1 MFLCKNSAQETAN
14 FATDNNT
21 SSIYRSKRVV
31 LDNKRYMT
39 EQELA
44 NVIWDIKEIIR
55 NLYDDAE
62 VEDVILPFTLL
73 RRLDCVLDEHRDAIM
88 KEMNAIKDKPVLM
101 QDIKLKS
108 LLKQHKL
115 TFFNKSGLSLERLL
129 GAPGQIGASF
139 QTYLDGFTDNVKDI
153 LANFVHTDTSS
164 ETLDLSPIY
173 SRLDRHDKLFSVIQL
188 FVQRADLHPNVVS
201 NAMMGTV
208 FEIVIRRSKESSNT
222 KAGQF
227 YTPREIV
234 RLLVSLTMCGKES
247 ELYEPGRAFSIYD
260 PCCGTGGMLTA
271 GREYLQEISGRK
283 DLKVYLYGQ
292 ELNEKTYA
300 ICKSDLLMKG
310 EDQNLDRQLFRGDT
324 LGDDKLEGS
333 TFNFMLANPPFGVDW
348 GKDERVKKRV
358 QDDNCPGG
366 RFEAGLPS
374 SNDGSLLFL
383 QHMISKMD
391 NQRGSRIGI
400 VLNGSPLFNGEAGSG
415 WSNIRKMLLDRNLLD
430 CIVALPKNLFY
441 GTDITTYLWILD
453 NKRPAERLNKVLFIN
468 AAHAE
473 YTKLLQ
479 KNLGKKRFEISEDGA
494 RDILTMYREYTD
506 AIRDIVYEKTGE
518 VEHLQVARLLDYD
531 DFRYTTVATRRPL
544 RLWYENIVE
553 KYTTLCENEDF
564 DANAKKNAIL
574 KTVSNIDGIDEKRS
588 DCEFFAY
595 LKAQKIKY
603 TAAEL
608 KLLRTMFGTISEDAP
623 EVHEKPLDVKS
634 DFVADTNLNDTEKIP
649 QKRDIDEY
657 FAQEV
662 LPYAPDAWM
671 DRTKD
676 KLGVEFPFT
685 RIFYKYRPLRS
696 ADAILAELKSLDDS
710 INI

>member
-1 MFLCKNSAQETAN
+1 
-14 FATDNNT
+14 
-21 SSIYRSKRVV
+21 
-31 LDNKRYMT
+31 MT

-88 KEMNAIKDKPVLM
+88 KEMNAIKDKPALM

-129 GAPGQIGASF
+129 GAPDQIGASF
-139 QTYLDGFTDNVKDI
+139 QAYLDGFTDNVKDI
-153 LANFVHTDTSS
+153 LANFVHTDTLS

-173 SRLDRHDKLFSVIQL
+173 SRLEERHDKLYSIIQL
-188 FVQRADLHPNVVS
+188 FVKRADLHPNVVS
-201 NAMMGTV
+201 NSMMGTV
-208 FEIVIRRSKESSNT
+208 FEIVVRRSKESSNT

-271 GREYLQEISGRK
+271 GREYLQELSGRK

-333 TFNFMLANPPFGVDW
+333 TFNFMLANPPFGMDW

-358 QDDNCPGG
+358 MDDNCPGG

-374 SNDGSLLFL
+374 SKDGSLLFL

-391 NQRGSRIGI
+391 NQKGSRIGI

-441 GTDITTYLWILD
+441 GTDITTYLWIID
-453 NKRPAERLNKVLFIN
+453 NKRPVERLNKVLFIN
-468 AAHAE
+468 ASHTE

-494 RDILTMYREYTD
+494 KDILTMYREYTD
-506 AIRDIVYEKTGE
+506 AIRDIVYDKTGE
-518 VEHLQVARLLDYD
+518 VEQLQVARLLDYD

-544 RLWYENIVE
+544 RLWYENITE
-553 KYTTLCENEDF
+553 KYAALCEEENF

-574 KTVSNIDGIDEKRS
+574 KTVSETENINDKRS
-588 DCEFFAY
+588 DSEFFAY
-595 LKAQKIKY
+595 LNTNKIKY
-603 TAAEL
+603 TATDL
-608 KLLRTMFGTISEDAP
+608 KLLRTMFGTISEEAP
-623 EVHEKPLDVKS
+623 EVHEKPLDTKS
-634 DFVADTNLNDTEKIP
+634 DFVTDTNLSDTEKIP
-649 QKRDIDEY
+649 QKKDIDEY

-662 LPYAPDAWM
+662 LPFAPDAWM

-696 ADAILAELKSLDDS
+696 VGAILDELKSLDNS

>member
-1 MFLCKNSAQETAN
+1 
-14 FATDNNT
+14 
-21 SSIYRSKRVV
+21 
-31 LDNKRYMT
+31 MT

-88 KEMNAIKDKPVLM
+88 KEMNAIKDKPALM

-129 GAPGQIGASF
+129 GAPDQIGASF
-139 QTYLDGFTDNVKDI
+139 QAYLDGFTDNVKDI
-153 LANFVHTDTSS
+153 LANFVHTDTLS

-173 SRLDRHDKLFSVIQL
+173 SRLERHDKLYSIIQL
-188 FVQRADLHPNVVS
+188 FVKRADLHPNVVS
-201 NAMMGTV
+201 NSMMGTV
-208 FEIVIRRSKESSNT
+208 FEIVVRRSKESSNT

-271 GREYLQEISGRK
+271 GREYLQELSGRK

-333 TFNFMLANPPFGVDW
+333 TFNFMLANPPFGMDW

-358 QDDNCPGG
+358 MDDNCPGG

-374 SNDGSLLFL
+374 SKDGSLLFL

-391 NQRGSRIGI
+391 NQKGSRIGI

-441 GTDITTYLWILD
+441 GTDITTYLWIID
-453 NKRPAERLNKVLFIN
+453 NKRPVERLNKVLFIN
-468 AAHAE
+468 ASHTE

-494 RDILTMYREYTD
+494 KDILTMYREYTD
-506 AIRDIVYEKTGE
+506 AIRDIVYDKTGE
-518 VEHLQVARLLDYD
+518 VEQLQVARLLDYD

-544 RLWYENIVE
+544 RLWYENITE
-553 KYTTLCENEDF
+553 KYAALCEEENF

-574 KTVSNIDGIDEKRS
+574 KTVSETENINDKRS
-588 DCEFFAY
+588 DSEFFAY
-595 LKAQKIKY
+595 L
-603 TAAEL
+603 
-608 KLLRTMFGTISEDAP
+608 M
-623 EVHEKPLDVKS
+623 
-634 DFVADTNLNDTEKIP
+634 
-649 QKRDIDEY
+649 
-657 FAQEV
+657 
-662 LPYAPDAWM
+662 
-671 DRTKD
+671 
-676 KLGVEFPFT
+676 
-685 RIFYKYRPLRS
+685 
-696 ADAILAELKSLDDS
+696 
-710 INI
+710 

>member
-1 MFLCKNSAQETAN
+1 
-14 FATDNNT
+14 
-21 SSIYRSKRVV
+21 
-31 LDNKRYMT
+31 MT

-88 KEMNAIKDKPVLM
+88 KEMNAIKDKPALM

-129 GAPGQIGASF
+129 GAPDQIGASF
-139 QTYLDGFTDNVKDI
+139 QAYLDGFTDNVKDI
-153 LANFVHTDTSS
+153 LANFVHTDTLS

-173 SRLDRHDKLFSVIQL
+173 SRLERHDKLYSIIQL
-188 FVQRADLHPNVVS
+188 FVKRADLYPNVVS
-201 NAMMGTV
+201 NSMMGTV
-208 FEIVIRRSKESSNT
+208 FEIVVRRSKESSNT

-271 GREYLQEISGRK
+271 GREYLQELSGRK

-333 TFNFMLANPPFGVDW
+333 TFNFMLANPPFGMDW

-358 QDDNCPGG
+358 MDDNCPGG

-374 SNDGSLLFL
+374 SKDGSLLFL

-391 NQRGSRIGI
+391 NQKGSRIGI

-441 GTDITTYLWILD
+441 GTDITTYLWIID
-453 NKRPAERLNKVLFIN
+453 NKRPVERLNKVLFIN
-468 AAHAE
+468 ASHTE

-494 RDILTMYREYTD
+494 KDILTMYREYTD
-506 AIRDIVYEKTGE
+506 AIRDIVYDKTGE
-518 VEHLQVARLLDYD
+518 VEQLQVARLLDYD

-544 RLWYENIVE
+544 RLWYENITE
-553 KYTTLCENEDF
+553 KYAALCEEENF

-574 KTVSNIDGIDEKRS
+574 KTVSETENINDKRS
-588 DCEFFAY
+588 DSEFFAY
-595 LKAQKIKY
+595 LNTNKIKY
-603 TAAEL
+603 TATDL
-608 KLLRTMFGTISEDAP
+608 KLLRTMFGTISEEAP
-623 EVHEKPLDVKS
+623 EVHEKPLDTKS
-634 DFVADTNLNDTEKIP
+634 DFVTDTNLSDTEKIP
-649 QKRDIDEY
+649 QKKDIDEY

-662 LPYAPDAWM
+662 LPFAPDA
-671 DRTKD
+671 
-676 KLGVEFPFT
+676 
-685 RIFYKYRPLRS
+685 
-696 ADAILAELKSLDDS
+696 
-710 INI
+710 

>member
-1 MFLCKNSAQETAN
+1 
-14 FATDNNT
+14 
-21 SSIYRSKRVV
+21 
-31 LDNKRYMT
+31 MT

-44 NVIWDIKEIIR
+44 NVIWGIKEIIR

-73 RRLDCVLDEHRDAIM
+73 RRLDCVLDEHRDDIM
-88 KEMNAIKDKPVLM
+88 KEMEAIKDMPAIM
-101 QDIKLKS
+101 QNIKLKS
-108 LLKQHKL
+108 LLKQHNL
-115 TFFNKSGLSLERLL
+115 TFFNNSGLSLERLL
-129 GAPGQIGASF
+129 GAPNQIGSAF

-153 LANFVHTDTSS
+153 LANFVHTDTDS

-173 SRLDRHDKLFSVIQL
+173 SRLERHDKLFSVIQL
-188 FVQRADLHPNVVS
+188 FVQRADLHPEKVS

-247 ELYEPGRAFSIYD
+247 ELYGVGRAFSIYD

-271 GREYLQEISGRK
+271 GREYLQEVSGRK

-310 EDQNLDRQLFRGDT
+310 EDQNLDQQLFRGDT
-324 LGDDKLEGS
+324 LGEDKLEGK

-348 GKDERVKKRV
+348 GKDEKVKKRV

-383 QHMISKMD
+383 QHMIAKMD
-391 NQRGSRIGI
+391 TQQGSRIGI
-400 VLNGSPLFNGEAGSG
+400 VLNGSPLFNGDAGSG

-453 NKRPAERLNKVLFIN
+453 NKRPASRKDKVLFIN

-479 KNLGKKRFEISEDGA
+479 KNLGKKRYEISPSGA
-494 RDILTMYREYTD
+494 SDILAIYREYVD
-506 AIRDIVYEKTGE
+506 AFRDIVYEKTGE
-518 VEHLQVARLLDYD
+518 IDRLQIAKLLDYD

-544 RLWYENIVE
+544 RYWFENITE
-553 KYTTLCENEDF
+553 KYIALCENEAF
-564 DANAKKNAIL
+564 DADSKKNAIL
-574 KTVSNIDGIDEKRS
+574 KIVSEVEGIDDKRS
-588 DCEFFAY
+588 DSDFFAF
-595 LKAQKIKY
+595 LKSKKVKY
-603 TAAEL
+603 TATEL
-608 KLLRTMFGTISEDAP
+608 KLLRSMFGVIDEEAP
-623 EVHEKPLDVKS
+623 EVHEKPLDINS
-634 DFVADTNLNDTEKIP
+634 DYVADTNLNDTEKIP
-649 QKRDIDEY
+649 QKQDIDEY
-657 FAQEV
+657 FEHEV
-662 LPYAPDAWM
+662 LPYTPDAWM
-671 DRTKD
+671 DRSKD

-685 RIFYKYRPLRS
+685 RIFYKYRPLRT
-696 ADAILAELKSLDDS
+696 AEAIMAELNNLDDS
-710 INI
+710 INL

>member
-1 MFLCKNSAQETAN
+1 
-14 FATDNNT
+14 
-21 SSIYRSKRVV
+21 
-31 LDNKRYMT
+31 MT

-88 KEMNAIKDKPVLM
+88 KEMNAIKDKPALM

-129 GAPGQIGASF
+129 GAPDQIGASF
-139 QTYLDGFTDNVKDI
+139 QAYLDGFTDNVKDI
-153 LANFVHTDTSS
+153 LANFVHTDTLS

-173 SRLDRHDKLFSVIQL
+173 SRLERHDKLYSIIQL
-188 FVQRADLHPNVVS
+188 FVKRADLHPNVVS
-201 NAMMGTV
+201 NSMMGTV
-208 FEIVIRRSKESSNT
+208 FEIVVRRSKESSNT

-271 GREYLQEISGRK
+271 GREYLQELSGRK

-333 TFNFMLANPPFGVDW
+333 TFNFMLANPPFGMDW

-358 QDDNCPGG
+358 MDDNCPGG

-374 SNDGSLLFL
+374 SKDGSLLFL

-391 NQRGSRIGI
+391 NQKGSRIGI

-441 GTDITTYLWILD
+441 GTDITTYLWIID
-453 NKRPAERLNKVLFIN
+453 NKRPVERLNKVLFIN
-468 AAHAE
+468 ASHTE

-494 RDILTMYREYTD
+494 KDILTMYREYTD
-506 AIRDIVYEKTGE
+506 AIRDIVYDKTGE
-518 VEHLQVARLLDYD
+518 VEQLQVARLLDYD

-544 RLWYENIVE
+544 RLWYENITE
-553 KYTTLCENEDF
+553 KYAALCEEENF

-574 KTVSNIDGIDEKRS
+574 KTVSETENINDKRS
-588 DCEFFAY
+588 DSEFFAY
-595 LKAQKIKY
+595 LNTNKIN
-603 TAAEL
+603 T
-608 KLLRTMFGTISEDAP
+608 
-623 EVHEKPLDVKS
+623 
-634 DFVADTNLNDTEKIP
+634 
-649 QKRDIDEY
+649 
-657 FAQEV
+657 
-662 LPYAPDAWM
+662 
-671 DRTKD
+671 
-676 KLGVEFPFT
+676 
-685 RIFYKYRPLRS
+685 
-696 ADAILAELKSLDDS
+696 
-710 INI
+710 

>member
-1 MFLCKNSAQETAN
+1 
-14 FATDNNT
+14 
-21 SSIYRSKRVV
+21 
-31 LDNKRYMT
+31 MT

-88 KEMNAIKDKPVLM
+88 KEMNAIKDKPALM

-129 GAPGQIGASF
+129 GAPDQIGASF
-139 QTYLDGFTDNVKDI
+139 QAYLDGFTDNVKDI
-153 LANFVHTDTSS
+153 LANFVHTDTLS

-173 SRLDRHDKLFSVIQL
+173 SRLERHDKLYSIIQL
-188 FVQRADLHPNVVS
+188 FVKRADLHPNVVS
-201 NAMMGTV
+201 NSMMGTV
-208 FEIVIRRSKESSNT
+208 FEIVVRRSKESSNT

-271 GREYLQEISGRK
+271 GREYLQELSGRK

-333 TFNFMLANPPFGVDW
+333 TFNFMLANPPFGMDW

-358 QDDNCPGG
+358 MDDNCPGG

-374 SNDGSLLFL
+374 SKDGSLLFL

-391 NQRGSRIGI
+391 NQKGSRIGI

-441 GTDITTYLWILD
+441 GTDITTYLWIID
-453 NKRPAERLNKVLFIN
+453 NKRPVERLNKVLFIN
-468 AAHAE
+468 ASHTE

-494 RDILTMYREYTD
+494 KDILTMYREYTD
-506 AIRDIVYEKTGE
+506 AIRDIVYDKTGE
-518 VEHLQVARLLDYD
+518 VEQLQVARLLDYD

-544 RLWYENIVE
+544 RLWYENITE
-553 KYTTLCENEDF
+553 KYAALCEEENF

-574 KTVSNIDGIDEKRS
+574 KTVSETENINDKRS
-588 DCEFFAY
+588 DSEFFAY
-595 LKAQKIKY
+595 LNTNKIKY
-603 TAAEL
+603 TATDL
-608 KLLRTMFGTISEDAP
+608 KLLRTMFGTISEEAP
-623 EVHEKPLDVKS
+623 EVHEKPLDTKS
-634 DFVADTNLNDTEKIP
+634 DFVTDTNLSDTEKIP
-649 QKRDIDEY
+649 QKKDIDEY

-662 LPYAPDAWM
+662 LPFAPDAWM

-676 KLGVEFPFT
+676 KLVWNFHLHVYFINT
-685 RIFYKYRPLRS
+685 VHFVLS
-696 ADAILAELKSLDDS
+696 ELFWM
-710 INI
+710 N

>member
-1 MFLCKNSAQETAN
+1 
-14 FATDNNT
+14 
-21 SSIYRSKRVV
+21 
-31 LDNKRYMT
+31 MT

-88 KEMNAIKDKPVLM
+88 KEMNAIKDKPALM

-129 GAPGQIGASF
+129 GAPDQIGASF
-139 QTYLDGFTDNVKDI
+139 QAYLDGFTDNVKDI
-153 LANFVHTDTSS
+153 LANFVHTDTLS

-173 SRLDRHDKLFSVIQL
+173 SRLERHDKLYSIIQL
-188 FVQRADLHPNVVS
+188 FVKRADLHPNVVS
-201 NAMMGTV
+201 NSMMGTV
-208 FEIVIRRSKESSNT
+208 FEIVVRRSKESSNT

-271 GREYLQEISGRK
+271 GREYLQELSGRK

-333 TFNFMLANPPFGVDW
+333 TFNFMLANPPFGMDW

-358 QDDNCPGG
+358 MDDNCPGG

-374 SNDGSLLFL
+374 SKDGSLLFL

-391 NQRGSRIGI
+391 NQKGSRIGI

-441 GTDITTYLWILD
+441 GTDITTYLWIID
-453 NKRPAERLNKVLFIN
+453 NKRPVERLNKVLFIN
-468 AAHAE
+468 ASHTE

-494 RDILTMYREYTD
+494 KDILTMYREYTD
-506 AIRDIVYEKTGE
+506 AIRDIVYDKTGE
-518 VEHLQVARLLDYD
+518 VEQLQVARLLDYD

-544 RLWYENIVE
+544 RLWYENITE
-553 KYTTLCENEDF
+553 KYAALCEEENF

-574 KTVSNIDGIDEKRS
+574 KTVSETENINDKRS
-588 DCEFFAY
+588 DSEFFAY
-595 LKAQKIKY
+595 LNTNKIKY
-603 TAAEL
+603 TATDL
-608 KLLRTMFGTISEDAP
+608 KLLRTMFGTISEEAP
-623 EVHEKPLDVKS
+623 EVHEKPLDTKS
-634 DFVADTNLNDTEKIP
+634 DFVTDTNLSDTEKIP
-649 QKRDIDEY
+649 QKKDIDEY

-662 LPYAPDAWM
+662 LPFAPDAWM

-676 KLGVEFPFT
+676 KLGVEFP
-685 RIFYKYRPLRS
+685 S
-696 ADAILAELKSLDDS
+696 Q
-710 INI
+710 

>member
-1 MFLCKNSAQETAN
+1 
-14 FATDNNT
+14 
-21 SSIYRSKRVV
+21 
-31 LDNKRYMT
+31 MT

-88 KEMNAIKDKPVLM
+88 KEMNAIKDKPALM

-129 GAPGQIGASF
+129 GAPDQIGASF
-139 QTYLDGFTDNVKDI
+139 QAYLDGFTDNVKDI
-153 LANFVHTDTSS
+153 LANFVHTDTLS

-173 SRLDRHDKLFSVIQL
+173 SRLERHDKLYSIIQL
-188 FVQRADLHPNVVS
+188 FVKRADLHPNVVS
-201 NAMMGTV
+201 NSMMGTV
-208 FEIVIRRSKESSNT
+208 FEIVVRRSKESSNT

-271 GREYLQEISGRK
+271 GREYLQELSGRK

-333 TFNFMLANPPFGVDW
+333 TFNFMLANPPFGMDW

-358 QDDNCPGG
+358 MDDNCPGG

-374 SNDGSLLFL
+374 SKDGSLLFL

-391 NQRGSRIGI
+391 NQKGSRIGI

-441 GTDITTYLWILD
+441 GTDITTYLWIID
-453 NKRPAERLNKVLFIN
+453 NKRPVERLNKVLFIN
-468 AAHAE
+468 ASHTE

-494 RDILTMYREYTD
+494 KDILTMYREYTD
-506 AIRDIVYEKTGE
+506 AIRDIVYDKTGE
-518 VEHLQVARLLDYD
+518 VEQLQVARLLDYD

-544 RLWYENIVE
+544 RLWYENITE
-553 KYTTLCENEDF
+553 KYAALCEEENF

-574 KTVSNIDGIDEKRS
+574 KTVSETENINDKRS
-588 DCEFFAY
+588 DSEFFAY
-595 LKAQKIKY
+595 LNTNKIKY
-603 TAAEL
+603 TATDL
-608 KLLRTMFGTISEDAP
+608 KLLRTMFGTISEEAP
-623 EVHEKPLDVKS
+623 EVHEKPLDTKS
-634 DFVADTNLNDTEKIP
+634 DFVTDTNLSDTEKIP
-649 QKRDIDEY
+649 QKKDIDEY

-662 LPYAPDAWM
+662 LTFAPDAWM

-696 ADAILAELKSLDDS
+696 VGAILDELKSLDNS

>member
-1 MFLCKNSAQETAN
+1 
-14 FATDNNT
+14 
-21 SSIYRSKRVV
+21 
-31 LDNKRYMT
+31 MT

-88 KEMNAIKDKPVLM
+88 TEMEAIKDKPIVM
-101 QDIKLKS
+101 QNIKLKS
-108 LLKQHKL
+108 LLKQHNL
-115 TFFNKSGLSLERLL
+115 TFFNSSGLSLERLL

-153 LANFVHTDTSS
+153 LANFVHTDTES

-173 SRLDRHDKLFSVIQL
+173 SRLERHDKLFSVIQL
-188 FVQRADLHPNVVS
+188 FVQRADLHPEKVS

-247 ELYEPGRAFSIYD
+247 ELYGVGRAFSIYD

-271 GREYLQEISGRK
+271 GREYLQEVSGRK

-310 EDQNLDRQLFRGDT
+310 EDQNLDQQLFRGDT
-324 LGDDKLEGS
+324 LGEDKLEGK

-348 GKDERVKKRV
+348 GKDEKVKKRV

-383 QHMISKMD
+383 QHMIAKMD
-391 NQRGSRIGI
+391 NQQGSRIGI
-400 VLNGSPLFNGEAGSG
+400 VLNGSPLFNGDAGSG

-453 NKRPAERLNKVLFIN
+453 NKRPADRKDKVLFIN

-479 KNLGKKRFEISEDGA
+479 KNLGKKRFEISENGSS
-494 RDILTMYREYTD
+494 DILSLYKDYKD
-506 AIRDIVYEKTGE
+506 AVRDIVYDKTKE
-518 VEHLQVARLLDYD
+518 VEQLQIAKLLDYD

-544 RLWYENIVE
+544 RYWFENITD
-553 KYTTLCENEDF
+553 KYNALCENEAF
-564 DANAKKNAIL
+564 DADSKKNAIL
-574 KTVSNIDGIDEKRS
+574 KIVSEVEGIDDKRS
-588 DCEFFAY
+588 DSDFFAF
-595 LKAQKIKY
+595 LKSKKVKY
-603 TAAEL
+603 TATEL
-608 KLLRTMFGTISEDAP
+608 KLLRSMFGVIDEEAP
-623 EVHEKPLDVKS
+623 EVHEKPLDINS
-634 DFVADTNLNDTEKIP
+634 DCVADTNLNDSEKIP
-649 QKRDIDEY
+649 QKIDINEY
-657 FAQEV
+657 FEHEV
-662 LPYAPDAWM
+662 LPYTPDAWM
-671 DRTKD
+671 DRSKD

-685 RIFYKYRPLRS
+685 RIFYKYRPLRT
-696 ADAILAELKSLDDS
+696 AEAIMAELNDLDDS
-710 INI
+710 INL

>member
-1 MFLCKNSAQETAN
+1 
-14 FATDNNT
+14 
-21 SSIYRSKRVV
+21 
-31 LDNKRYMT
+31 MT

-88 KEMNAIKDKPVLM
+88 KEMNAIKDKPALM

-115 TFFNKSGLSLERLL
+115 TFINKSGLSLERLL
-129 GAPGQIGASF
+129 GAPDQIGASF
-139 QTYLDGFTDNVKDI
+139 QAYLDGFTDNVKDI
-153 LANFVHTDTSS
+153 LANFVHTDTLS

-173 SRLDRHDKLFSVIQL
+173 SRLERHDKLYSIIQL
-188 FVQRADLHPNVVS
+188 FVKRADLHPNVVS
-201 NAMMGTV
+201 NSMMGTV
-208 FEIVIRRSKESSNT
+208 FEIVVRRSKESSNT

-271 GREYLQEISGRK
+271 GREYLQELSGRK

-333 TFNFMLANPPFGVDW
+333 TFNFMLANPPFGMDW

-358 QDDNCPGG
+358 MDDNCPGG

-374 SNDGSLLFL
+374 SKDGSLLFL

-391 NQRGSRIGI
+391 NQKGSRIGI

-441 GTDITTYLWILD
+441 GTDITTYLWIID
-453 NKRPAERLNKVLFIN
+453 NKRPVERLNKVLFIN
-468 AAHAE
+468 ASHTE

-494 RDILTMYREYTD
+494 KDILTMYREYTD
-506 AIRDIVYEKTGE
+506 AIRDIVYDKTGE
-518 VEHLQVARLLDYD
+518 VEQLQVARLLDYD

-544 RLWYENIVE
+544 RLWYENITE
-553 KYTTLCENEDF
+553 KYAALCEEENF

-574 KTVSNIDGIDEKRS
+574 KTVSETENINDKRS
-588 DCEFFAY
+588 DSEFFAY
-595 LKAQKIKY
+595 LNTNKIKY
-603 TAAEL
+603 TATDL
-608 KLLRTMFGTISEDAP
+608 KLLRTMFGTISEEAP
-623 EVHEKPLDVKS
+623 EVHEKPLDTKS
-634 DFVADTNLNDTEKIP
+634 DFVTDTNLSDTEKIP
-649 QKRDIDEY
+649 QKKDIDEY

-662 LPYAPDAWM
+662 LPFAPDAWM

-696 ADAILAELKSLDDS
+696 VGAILDELKSLDNS

>member
-1 MFLCKNSAQETAN
+1 
-14 FATDNNT
+14 
-21 SSIYRSKRVV
+21 
-31 LDNKRYMT
+31 MT

-88 KEMNAIKDKPVLM
+88 KEMNAIKDKPALM

-129 GAPGQIGASF
+129 GAPDQIGASF
-139 QTYLDGFTDNVKDI
+139 QAYLDGFTDNVKDI
-153 LANFVHTDTSS
+153 LANFVHTDTLS

-173 SRLDRHDKLFSVIQL
+173 SRLERHDKLYSIIQL
-188 FVQRADLHPNVVS
+188 FVKRADLHPNVVS
-201 NAMMGTV
+201 NSMMGTV
-208 FEIVIRRSKESSNT
+208 FEIVVRRSKESSNT

-271 GREYLQEISGRK
+271 GREYLQELSGRK

-333 TFNFMLANPPFGVDW
+333 TFNFMLANPPFGMDW

-358 QDDNCPGG
+358 MDDNCPGG

-374 SNDGSLLFL
+374 SKDGSLLFL

-391 NQRGSRIGI
+391 NQKGSRIGI

-441 GTDITTYLWILD
+441 GTDITTYLWIID
-453 NKRPAERLNKVLFIN
+453 NKRPVERLNKVLFIN
-468 AAHAE
+468 ASHTE

-494 RDILTMYREYTD
+494 KDILTMYREYTD
-506 AIRDIVYEKTGE
+506 AIRDIVYDKTGE
-518 VEHLQVARLLDYD
+518 VEQLQVARLLDYD

-544 RLWYENIVE
+544 RLWYENITE
-553 KYTTLCENEDF
+553 KYAALCEEENF

-574 KTVSNIDGIDEKRS
+574 KTVSETENINDKRS
-588 DCEFFAY
+588 DSEFLLY
-595 LKAQKIKY
+595 L
-603 TAAEL
+603 
-608 KLLRTMFGTISEDAP
+608 M
-623 EVHEKPLDVKS
+623 
-634 DFVADTNLNDTEKIP
+634 
-649 QKRDIDEY
+649 
-657 FAQEV
+657 
-662 LPYAPDAWM
+662 
-671 DRTKD
+671 
-676 KLGVEFPFT
+676 
-685 RIFYKYRPLRS
+685 
-696 ADAILAELKSLDDS
+696 
-710 INI
+710 

>member
-1 MFLCKNSAQETAN
+1 
-14 FATDNNT
+14 
-21 SSIYRSKRVV
+21 
-31 LDNKRYMT
+31 MT

-88 KEMNAIKDKPVLM
+88 KEMNAIKDKPALM

-129 GAPGQIGASF
+129 GAPDQIGASF
-139 QTYLDGFTDNVKDI
+139 QAYLDGFTDNVKDI
-153 LANFVHTDTSS
+153 LANFVHTDTLS

-173 SRLDRHDKLFSVIQL
+173 SRLERHDKLYSIIQL
-188 FVQRADLHPNVVS
+188 FVKRADLHPNVVS
-201 NAMMGTV
+201 NSMMGTV
-208 FEIVIRRSKESSNT
+208 FEIVVRRSKESSNT

-271 GREYLQEISGRK
+271 GREYLQELSGRK

-333 TFNFMLANPPFGVDW
+333 TFNFMLANPPFGMDW

-358 QDDNCPGG
+358 MDDNCPGG

-374 SNDGSLLFL
+374 SKDGSLLFL

-391 NQRGSRIGI
+391 NQKGSRIGI

-441 GTDITTYLWILD
+441 GTDITTYLWIID
-453 NKRPAERLNKVLFIN
+453 NKRPVERLNKVLFIN
-468 AAHAE
+468 ASHTE

-494 RDILTMYREYTD
+494 KDILTMYREYTD
-506 AIRDIVYEKTGE
+506 AIRDIVYDKTGE
-518 VEHLQVARLLDYD
+518 VEQLQVARLLDYD

-544 RLWYENIVE
+544 RLWYENITE
-553 KYTTLCENEDF
+553 KYAALCEEENF

-574 KTVSNIDGIDEKRS
+574 KTVSETENI
-588 DCEFFAY
+588 
-595 LKAQKIKY
+595 
-603 TAAEL
+603 
-608 KLLRTMFGTISEDAP
+608 
-623 EVHEKPLDVKS
+623 
-634 DFVADTNLNDTEKIP
+634 TN
-649 QKRDIDEY
+649 
-657 FAQEV
+657 
-662 LPYAPDAWM
+662 
-671 DRTKD
+671 
-676 KLGVEFPFT
+676 
-685 RIFYKYRPLRS
+685 
-696 ADAILAELKSLDDS
+696 
-710 INI
+710 

>member
-1 MFLCKNSAQETAN
+1 
-14 FATDNNT
+14 
-21 SSIYRSKRVV
+21 
-31 LDNKRYMT
+31 MT

-88 KEMNAIKDKPVLM
+88 KEMNAIKDKPALM

-129 GAPGQIGASF
+129 GAPDQIGASF
-139 QTYLDGFTDNVKDI
+139 QAYLDGFTDNVKDI
-153 LANFVHTDTSS
+153 LANFVHTDTLS

-173 SRLDRHDKLFSVIQL
+173 SRLERHDKLYSIIQL
-188 FVQRADLHPNVVS
+188 FVKRADLHPNVVS
-201 NAMMGTV
+201 NSMMGTV
-208 FEIVIRRSKESSNT
+208 FEIVVRRSKESSNT

-271 GREYLQEISGRK
+271 GREYLQELSGRK

-333 TFNFMLANPPFGVDW
+333 TFNFMLANPPFGMDW

-358 QDDNCPGG
+358 MDDNCPGG

-374 SNDGSLLFL
+374 SKDGSLLFL

-391 NQRGSRIGI
+391 NQKGSRIGI

-441 GTDITTYLWILD
+441 GTDITTYLWIID
-453 NKRPAERLNKVLFIN
+453 NKRPVERLNKVLFIN
-468 AAHAE
+468 ASHTE

-494 RDILTMYREYTD
+494 KDILTMYREYTD
-506 AIRDIVYEKTGE
+506 AIRDIVYDKTGE
-518 VEHLQVARLLDYD
+518 VEQLQVARLLDYD

-544 RLWYENIVE
+544 RLWYENITE
-553 KYTTLCENEDF
+553 KYAALCEEENF

-574 KTVSNIDGIDEKRS
+574 KTVSETENINDKRS
-588 DCEFFAY
+588 DSEFFAY
-595 LKAQKIKY
+595 LRIC
-603 TAAEL
+603 L
-608 KLLRTMFGTISEDAP
+608 NLFIISC
-623 EVHEKPLDVKS
+623 KS
-634 DFVADTNLNDTEKIP
+634 V
-649 QKRDIDEY
+649 
-657 FAQEV
+657 
-662 LPYAPDAWM
+662 
-671 DRTKD
+671 
-676 KLGVEFPFT
+676 G
-685 RIFYKYRPLRS
+685 
-696 ADAILAELKSLDDS
+696 
-710 INI
+710 

>member
-1 MFLCKNSAQETAN
+1 
-14 FATDNNT
+14 
-21 SSIYRSKRVV
+21 
-31 LDNKRYMT
+31 
-39 EQELA
+39 
-44 NVIWDIKEIIR
+44 
-55 NLYDDAE
+55 
-62 VEDVILPFTLL
+62 
-73 RRLDCVLDEHRDAIM
+73 M
-88 KEMNAIKDKPVLM
+88 KEMNAIKDKPALM

-129 GAPGQIGASF
+129 GAPDQIGASF
-139 QTYLDGFTDNVKDI
+139 QAYLDGFTDNVKDI
-153 LANFVHTDTSS
+153 LANFVHTDTLS

-173 SRLDRHDKLFSVIQL
+173 SRLERHDKLYSIIQL
-188 FVQRADLHPNVVS
+188 FVKRADLHPNVVS
-201 NAMMGTV
+201 NSMMGTV
-208 FEIVIRRSKESSNT
+208 FEIVVRRSKESSNT

-271 GREYLQEISGRK
+271 GREYLQELSGRK

-333 TFNFMLANPPFGVDW
+333 TFNFMLANPPFGMDW

-358 QDDNCPGG
+358 MDDNCPGG

-374 SNDGSLLFL
+374 SKDGSLLFL

-391 NQRGSRIGI
+391 NQKGSRIGI

-441 GTDITTYLWILD
+441 GTDITTYLWIID
-453 NKRPAERLNKVLFIN
+453 NKRPVERLNKVLFIN
-468 AAHAE
+468 ASHTE

-494 RDILTMYREYTD
+494 KDILTMYREYTD
-506 AIRDIVYEKTGE
+506 AIRDIVYDKTGE
-518 VEHLQVARLLDYD
+518 VEQLQVARLLDYD

-544 RLWYENIVE
+544 RLWYENITE
-553 KYTTLCENEDF
+553 KYAALCEEENF

-574 KTVSNIDGIDEKRS
+574 KTVSETENINDKRS
-588 DCEFFAY
+588 DSEFFAY
-595 LKAQKIKY
+595 LNTNKIKY
-603 TAAEL
+603 TATDL
-608 KLLRTMFGTISEDAP
+608 KLLRTMFGTISEEAP
-623 EVHEKPLDVKS
+623 EVHEKPLDTKS
-634 DFVADTNLNDTEKIP
+634 DFVTDTNLSDTEKIP
-649 QKRDIDEY
+649 QKKDIDEY

-662 LPYAPDAWM
+662 LPFAPDAWM

-696 ADAILAELKSLDDS
+696 VGAILDELKSLDNS

>member
-1 MFLCKNSAQETAN
+1 
-14 FATDNNT
+14 
-21 SSIYRSKRVV
+21 
-31 LDNKRYMT
+31 MT

-88 KEMNAIKDKPVLM
+88 REMNAIKDKPALM

-129 GAPGQIGASF
+129 GAPDQIGASF
-139 QTYLDGFTDNVKDI
+139 QAYLDGFTDNVKDI

-173 SRLDRHDKLFSVIQL
+173 SRLERHDKLYSIIQL

-201 NAMMGTV
+201 NSMMGTV
-208 FEIVIRRSKESSNT
+208 FEIVVRRSKESSNT

-271 GREYLQEISGRK
+271 GREYLQELSGRK

-333 TFNFMLANPPFGVDW
+333 TFNFMLANPPFGMDW

-358 QDDNCPGG
+358 MDDNCPGG

-391 NQRGSRIGI
+391 NQKGSRIGI

-441 GTDITTYLWILD
+441 GTDITTYLWIID
-453 NKRPAERLNKVLFIN
+453 NKRPVEHLNKVLFIN
-468 AAHAE
+468 ASHTE

-494 RDILTMYREYTD
+494 KDILTMYREYTD
-506 AIRDIVYEKTGE
+506 AIRDIVYDKTGE
-518 VEHLQVARLLDYD
+518 VEQLQVARLLDYD
-531 DFRYTTVATRRPL
+531 DFRYTTVITRRPL
-544 RLWYENIVE
+544 RLWYENITE
-553 KYTTLCENEDF
+553 KYAALCEDENF
-564 DANAKKNAIL
+564 DAKAKKNAIL
-574 KTVSNIDGIDEKRS
+574 ETVSETEGINDKRS
-588 DCEFFAY
+588 DSEFFAY
-595 LKAQKIKY
+595 LKAKKIKY
-603 TAAEL
+603 TASDL
-608 KLLRTMFGTISEDAP
+608 KLLRTMFGTISEEAP
-623 EVHEKPLDVKS
+623 EVHEKPLDTKS

-649 QKRDIDEY
+649 QKKDIEEY

-662 LPYAPDAWM
+662 LPFAPDAWM

-685 RIFYKYRPLRS
+685 RIFYKYRPLRPV
-696 ADAILAELKSLDDS
+696 DAILAELSSLDDS

>member
-1 MFLCKNSAQETAN
+1 
-14 FATDNNT
+14 
-21 SSIYRSKRVV
+21 
-31 LDNKRYMT
+31 MT

-88 KEMNAIKDKPVLM
+88 KEMNAIKDKPALM

-129 GAPGQIGASF
+129 GAPDQIGASF
-139 QTYLDGFTDNVKDI
+139 QAYLDGFTDNVKDI
-153 LANFVHTDTSS
+153 LANFVHTDTLS

-173 SRLDRHDKLFSVIQL
+173 SRLERHDKLYSIIQL
-188 FVQRADLHPNVVS
+188 FVKRADLHPNVVS
-201 NAMMGTV
+201 NSMMGTV
-208 FEIVIRRSKESSNT
+208 FEIVVRRSKESSNT

-271 GREYLQEISGRK
+271 GREYLQELSGRK

-300 ICKSDLLMKG
+300 ICKSDILMKG

-333 TFNFMLANPPFGVDW
+333 TFNFMLANPPFGMDW

-358 QDDNCPGG
+358 MDDNCPGG

-374 SNDGSLLFL
+374 SKDGSLLFL

-391 NQRGSRIGI
+391 NQKGSRIGI

-441 GTDITTYLWILD
+441 GTDITTYLWIID
-453 NKRPAERLNKVLFIN
+453 NKRPVERLNKVLFIN
-468 AAHAE
+468 ASHTE

-494 RDILTMYREYTD
+494 KDILTMYREYTD
-506 AIRDIVYEKTGE
+506 AIRDIVYDKTGE
-518 VEHLQVARLLDYD
+518 VEQLQVARLLDYD

-544 RLWYENIVE
+544 RLWYENITE
-553 KYTTLCENEDF
+553 KYAALCEEENF

-574 KTVSNIDGIDEKRS
+574 KTVSETENINDKRS
-588 DCEFFAY
+588 DSEFFAY
-595 LKAQKIKY
+595 LNTNKIKY
-603 TAAEL
+603 TATDL
-608 KLLRTMFGTISEDAP
+608 KLLRTMFGTISEEAP
-623 EVHEKPLDVKS
+623 EVHEKPLDTKS
-634 DFVADTNLNDTEKIP
+634 DFVTDTNLSDTEKIP
-649 QKRDIDEY
+649 QKKDIDEY

-662 LPYAPDAWM
+662 LPFAPDAWM

-696 ADAILAELKSLDDS
+696 VGAILDELKSLDNS

>member
-1 MFLCKNSAQETAN
+1 
-14 FATDNNT
+14 
-21 SSIYRSKRVV
+21 
-31 LDNKRYMT
+31 MT

-88 KEMNAIKDKPVLM
+88 KEMNAIKDKPILM

-129 GAPGQIGASF
+129 SAPDQIGASF

-173 SRLDRHDKLFSVIQL
+173 SRLERHDKLFSVIQL

-234 RLLVSLTMCGKES
+234 RLLVSLTMCGKEN

-324 LGDDKLEGS
+324 LSDDKLEGH
-333 TFNFMLANPPFGVDW
+333 TFNFMLANPPFGMDW

-358 QDDNCPGG
+358 LDDNCPGG

-391 NQRGSRIGI
+391 NQKGSRIGI

-468 AAHAE
+468 AAHTE

-479 KNLGKKRFEISEDGA
+479 KNLGKKRFEISEEGA
-494 RDILTMYREYTD
+494 KDILTMYREYKD

-518 VEHLQVARLLDYD
+518 VEQLQVARLLDYD
-531 DFRYTTVATRRPL
+531 DFRYTTVVTRRPL
-544 RLWYENIVE
+544 RLWYENITE
-553 KYTTLCENEDF
+553 KYTTLCEDEDF
-564 DANAKKNAIL
+564 DADAKKNAIL
-574 KTVSNIDGIDEKRS
+574 KTVSEIDGIDEKRS

-595 LKAQKIKY
+595 LKAKKIKY

-608 KLLRTMFGTISEDAP
+608 KLLRTMFGTISEEAP
-623 EVHEKPLDVKS
+623 EVHEKPLDVES
-634 DFVADTNLNDTEKIP
+634 DLVADTNLNDTEKIP
-649 QKRDIDEY
+649 QKQDIDKY
-657 FAQEV
+657 FAKEV

-696 ADAILAELKSLDDS
+696 VDEILAELRSLDDS